1 MPASPALLPVPLRL
15 LDDRYGP
22 GNVDEAEDTLIAIV
36 QAVMGEQASCA
47 FHFDTQHANPWFHQ
61 LLLEPRVAG
70 KPATQEQLQ
79 AMAVRLVAL
88 GLH

>member
-1 MPASPALLPVPLRL
+1 MPASPTLLPIPLRL
-15 LDDRYGP
+15 LDDRYGQ
-22 GNVDEAEDTLIAIV
+22 GNVDDAEDTLIGIV

-61 LLLEPRVAG
+61 LLLEPSAAG

-79 AMAVRLVAL
+79 AMAAQLEAL
-88 GLH
+88 GLG

>member
-1 MPASPALLPVPLRL
+1 MPASSTLLPIPLRL

-22 GNVDEAEDTLIAIV
+22 GNVDEAEDTLIGIV

-61 LLLEPRVAG
+61 LLLEPRAAG
-70 KPATQEQLQ
+70 KAATPEQLQ
-79 AMAVRLVAL
+79 AMADRLVAL
-88 GLH
+88 GLA

>member
-1 MPASPALLPVPLRL
+1 MPASSTLLPIPLRL

-22 GNVDEAEDTLIAIV
+22 GNVDEAEDTLIGIV

-61 LLLEPRVAG
+61 LLLEPRAAG
-70 KPATQEQLQ
+70 KAATPEQVQ
-79 AMAVRLVAL
+79 AMADRLVAL
-88 GLH
+88 GLA

>member
-1 MPASPALLPVPLRL
+1 MPASPTLLPIPLRL

-22 GNVDEAEDTLIAIV
+22 GNVDEAEDTLIGIV

-61 LLLEPRVAG
+61 LLLEPRAAG
-70 KPATQEQLQ
+70 KAATPEQVQ
-79 AMAVRLVAL
+79 AMADRLVAL
-88 GLH
+88 GLA

>member
-1 MPASPALLPVPLRL
+1 MPASAALLEIPLRL

-22 GNVDEAEDTLIAIV
+22 GNVDEDEDILIGIV
-36 QAVMGEQASCA
+36 QAEMGEQATCS
-47 FHFDTQHANPWFHQ
+47 FDFDTRHANPWFHQ

>member
-1 MPASPALLPVPLRL
+1 MPASPTLLPIPLRL
-15 LDDRYGP
+15 LDDRYGQ
-22 GNVDEAEDTLIAIV
+22 GNVDEAEDTLIGIV

-61 LLLEPRVAG
+61 LLLEPSAAG

-79 AMAVRLVAL
+79 AMAAQLEAL
-88 GLH
+88 GLG

>member
-15 LDDRYGP
+15 LDDRHGP

-61 LLLEPRVAG
+61 LLLEPRAAG
-70 KPATQEQLQ
+70 EPASPEQLQ
-79 AMAVRLVAL
+79 AMAARLAAL
-88 GLH
+88 GLG

>member
-1 MPASPALLPVPLRL
+1 MPASPALLPIPLRL

-36 QAVMGEQASCA
+36 QAVMGEQAGCA

-61 LLLEPRVAG
+61 LLLEPGTAG
-70 KPATQEQLQ
+70 EPATPEQLQ
-79 AMAVRLVAL
+79 AMAARLAAL
-88 GLH
+88 GLG

>member
-36 QAVMGEQASCA
+36 QAVMGKQASCA